1 MKKKML
7 KIHRHKLLYEDVL
20 KQVEKEDVAFFSKCT
35 KFRDQ
40 APHPIT
46 LDRALQFLWLKEK
59 KIDRKVALQFG
70 QRRVCKID
78 STLKHDGPSSA
89 RIIKTSR
96 ISQGMINGWHNGSG
110 DSKFDLGPQYNPKK
124 LEKNDEE
131 IEYEELIKQ
140 EQQSPSEYKMK
151 INHLDLYNN
160 EINEKYAFSNLETV
174 QLFQKLNE
182 LKQIN
187 RKRNEQPQE
196 YVELEGQR
204 FYHVLSDLQDYLDK
218 KVDNK
223 TLINEMR
230 AFQAFYPIKRKLQI
244 KQLNPGDSR
253 CQGTE
258 SQTDITQK
266 ASYRLFDRA
275 RTLANMKCEVFNTN
289 NYVFNVKEV
298 PNFGQQLRR
307 NHFSQLIEELRENG
321 LKTPREI
328 NEVSPE
334 NSIKASHLESSEN
347 DVKQM
352 RKFYLKFPKQKGELS
367 QTTSCTK
374 SLRIGTLQSQISHQ
388 YQQQPLKTF
397 ISNMHGSSTE
407 IRLENGGK
415 LKNRLD
421 SRIDKYV
428 KQYLKKQNVIQ
439 QNLNVDLTMLREKY
453 KSLKSE
459 REKEI
464 TRMYKSQQIEGI
476 NNKTVHL
483 IVN

>member
-1 MKKKML
+1 MRKKMQ
-7 KIHRHKLLYEDVL
+7 KMHRHKLLYEDVL

-40 APHPIT
+40 PPQPNT

-89 RIIKTSR
+89 RIIKT
-96 ISQGMINGWHNGSG
+96 IKTDQGMINGWYNGSG
-110 DSKFDLGPQYNPKK
+110 DSKFDLGPQYNTKQ
-124 LEKNDEE
+124 LEKNNEE

-140 EQQSPSEYKMK
+140 DQQSPSEYKIK
-151 INHLDLYNN
+151 LNHQDIYNN
-160 EINEKYAFSNLETV
+160 EISEKYSFSNLETK
-174 QLFQKLNE
+174 QLLQKLNE

-187 RKRNEQPQE
+187 KQRNEQPQE

-204 FYHVLSDLQDYLDK
+204 FYHVLNDLQDYLDK
-218 KVDNK
+218 KIDNK
-223 TLINEMR
+223 TLIQEMR
-230 AFQAFYPIKRKLQI
+230 AFQTFYPIKRKLQV
-244 KQLNPGDSR
+244 KQLNPGDSLS
-253 CQGTE
+253 QGIE
-258 SQTDITQK
+258 SQIDGTQK
-266 ASYRLFDRA
+266 ATFRLFN
-275 RTLANMKCEVFNTN
+275 RTRTIANMKCDLFNTN

-298 PNFGQQLRR
+298 PNIGQQLRR

-321 LKTPREI
+321 MKTPREI
-328 NEVSPE
+328 NEVSLE
-334 NSIKASHLESSEN
+334 NSIKGSQLESSEN
-347 DVKQM
+347 DVKQI

-374 SLRIGTLQSQISHQ
+374 SQRIGTLQSQISNQ
-388 YQQQPLKTF
+388 YLQQPLKTF
-397 ISNMHGSSTE
+397 ISNIHGSSTE
-407 IRLENGGK
+407 IKLENPGK
-415 LKNRLD
+415 FKNRLD
-421 SRIDKYV
+421 SRINKYV
-428 KQYLKKQNVIQ
+428 KQYIKNQNVIQ
-439 QNLNVDLTMLREKY
+439 QNQNVDMTILKEKY
-453 KSLKSE
+453 KSLKTE

-483 IVN
+483 Q